1 MRRSLALASLALLV
15 APAAMAQ
22 QSATTEAVR
31 LAPGDVIRVEILSVQ
46 DPTAYAIQDDG
57 AISGSLFGRVVVSGL
72 TIAEAERRIKL
83 STEKYV
89 QKPIIF
95 VTLVQRKETFVT
107 VVGIKN
113 GSARIPWSKTLDLR
127 AVISVSESPESVE
140 KLEARVFRGGIEVT
154 KVNVADLLKGNPLAS
169 NPSLEADD
177 VVTITPVPMIR
188 IWVMSRFGNPGEKLM
203 IEGTRLNEVVA
214 ASGGPLLNP
223 PGLLNTSDPD
233 YLAQTKIR
241 VTRGGQ
247 TFDFAPSDL
256 DQMNRFVMQAGD
268 TVSLSSPELMQVS
281 IAGYVVES
289 GVQTVLEGTDVLD
302 VIVAAR
308 GPNILGTLENVLVLR
323 GTAAYSVNLV
333 DRYRGNPGD
342 RFTLQNG
349 DLVIVQ
355 ENRREVTVLGDIR
368 KPGKFLIKDGEPVR
382 LADALAQAE
391 GLQTNGT
398 LRRIMIARR
407 GEGNKIQVIEVN
419 LDEFLKG
426 GLAGSNPE
434 LQPGDFVL
442 FSQSRGITADT
453 FIRLL
458 PVAVLLRS
466 FGG

>member
-83 STEKYV
+83 SAEKYV

-203 IEGTRLNEVVA
+203 VEGTRLNEVVA

>member
-1 MRRSLALASLALLV
+1 MRRSLAFASLALMI
-15 APAAMAQ
+15 APLASTAQ
-22 QSATTEAVR
+22 TSTAEAIR
-31 LAPGDVIRVEILSVQ
+31 LAPGDVVRVEILAVQ
-46 DPTAYAIQDDG
+46 EPVTYVIQDDG
-57 AISGSLFGRVVVSGL
+57 AISGSLFGRVIVSGL

-83 STEKYV
+83 SAEKFV

-95 VTLVQRKETFVT
+95 VTLVHRKETFVT

-127 AVISVSESPESVE
+127 AVITVSESPESVE
-140 KLEARVFRGGIEVT
+140 RLEARVFRGGIEVT
-154 KVNVADLLKGNPLAS
+154 RVNVAELLKGNPLAS
-169 NPSLEADD
+169 NPTLEADD

-188 IWVMSRFGNPGEKLM
+188 IWVMNRFGNPGEKLM
-203 IEGTRLNEVVA
+203 LEGTRLNEVVA
-214 ASGGPLLNP
+214 ASGGAVMTP
-223 PGLLNTSDPD
+223 PGNLTITDPD

-247 TFDFAPSDL
+247 NFDFAPNDL

-268 TVSLSSPELMQVS
+268 TVSLSSPDLMQVS
-281 IAGYVVES
+281 IAGYVIES
-289 GVQTVLEGTDVLD
+289 GVQTVLENTDVLD
-302 VIVAAR
+302 VVVAAR
-308 GPNILGTLENVLVLR
+308 GPNVLGTLENVLILR

-333 DRYRGNPGD
+333 DRYKGSAGE

-355 ENRREVTVLGDIR
+355 ENRREVTVLGDVR
-368 KPGKFLIKDGEPVR
+368 SPGKFLIKDGEPLR

-407 GEGNKIQVIEVN
+407 GESNKIEVIEVN

-434 LQPGDFVL
+434 LMPGDFVL